1 MRSYIF
7 VDNSNI
13 FIEGQRAAALVE
25 GSVTRGKR
33 YRLDF
38 GRLFEFLNRDRQGTF
53 FQLGAEQFPKLYGSE
68 PPPLDSIWR
77 VLEAMGVGLKIF
89 RRNPRGVEKRVD
101 AALIIDCTKLVSK
114 WQPSH
119 DGEIVI
125 VAGDA
130 DYFDLVGDAKAEGW
144 PVRVVCWE
152 AATAEIVRNLPEF
165 TDLTPHLKTVG
176 FFEEYEV
183 KHSFGDVDW
192 SKVVP
197 YHEEPRV
204 PGRAKGLPKGRV
216 R

>member
-7 VDNSNI
+7 VDNSNV
-13 FIEGQRAAALVE
+13 FIEGQRAAAIAE
-25 GSVTRGKR
+25 NSVTRGKL

-38 GRLFEFLNRDRQGTF
+38 GRLFDYLNPERANSF
-53 FQLGAEQFPKLYGSE
+53 FQLGTEQFPKLYGSE

-89 RRNPRGVEKRVD
+89 KKNPRGIEKRVD

-114 WQPSH
+114 WQPKP

-130 DYFDLVGDAKAEGW
+130 DYYDLVGDARAEGW
-144 PVRVVCWE
+144 PVRVLCWKH
-152 AATAEIVRNLPEF
+152 ATAQFVQNLPEF
-165 TDLTPHLKTVG
+165 RDLTPHLKTIG
-176 FFEEYEV
+176 FFEPYEV
-183 KHSFGDVDW
+183 KHDFGEVDW

-197 YHEEPRV
+197 YHDDHPPPGKAKNLPR
-204 PGRAKGLPKGRV
+204 GRIR
-216 R
+216 